1 MAPNITMSLFPVNI
15 YLYLFINGGDMKT
28 TRIRNFAVIIWVAMI
43 LIPNGATFAEEQEK
57 KWEDSAELSYVQTGG
72 NTDVMT
78 FSGNNTLKYNF
89 SEKWASTWKLGALY
103 GETDG
108 ENNAERYYTDIQTDY
123 NASDTLFYYLKAGW
137 LKDKF
142 AGIDSR
148 VYLGPG
154 AGYKFLKGDRQFLSA
169 EAGLNYATESYTDD
183 TDSDFL
189 EGRVLGKYEFVFN
202 SKTKF
207 TQTAEYLHNFDNSE
221 KYRINTL
228 TGLVTQLTD
237 MFSLKISYEIK
248 FQNEPSPETLD
259 QTDTLFSVAL
269 VVNF

>member
-1 MAPNITMSLFPVNI
+1 
-15 YLYLFINGGDMKT
+15 MKP
-28 TRIRNFAVIIWVAMI
+28 TRLKNLAVIILFSLI
-43 LIPNGATFAEEQEK
+43 LIPVGAVFAEEQEK
-57 KWEDSAELSYVQTGG
+57 QWEDSAELSYVQTGG

-78 FSGNNTLKYNF
+78 FSGKNLLKYSF
-89 SEKWASTWKLGALY
+89 AEKWSGTWEVGALY

-108 ENNAERYYTDIQTDY
+108 VNNAERYYTDLQTNY
-123 NASDTLFYYLKAGW
+123 SASDTFFYYMKAGW
-137 LKDKF
+137 LQDKF
-142 AGIDSR
+142 AGIDKR
-148 VYLGPG
+148 LYIGPG
-154 AGYKFLKGDRQFLSA
+154 AGYNFLNGESHYLSA
-169 EAGLNYATESYTDD
+169 EAGLSYAAESYTDD
-183 TDSDFL
+183 TDNDFL

-202 SKTKF
+202 PKTKF

-228 TGLVTQLTD
+228 TSLVTQLTD